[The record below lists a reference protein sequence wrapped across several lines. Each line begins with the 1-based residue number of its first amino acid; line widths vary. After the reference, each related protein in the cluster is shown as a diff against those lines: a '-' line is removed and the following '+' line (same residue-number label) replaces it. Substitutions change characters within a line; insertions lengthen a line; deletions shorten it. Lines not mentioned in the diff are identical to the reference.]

1 MVELK
6 NLVWGEIDSVDE
18 NSSVT
23 LEDNGPG
30 VADVLSPHLRL
41 IVCTINLPK

>member
-6 NLVWGEIDSVDE
+6 NLVLGEIDSVDE
-18 NSSVT
+18 NSSSA
-23 LEDNGPG
+23 LDDKGPG